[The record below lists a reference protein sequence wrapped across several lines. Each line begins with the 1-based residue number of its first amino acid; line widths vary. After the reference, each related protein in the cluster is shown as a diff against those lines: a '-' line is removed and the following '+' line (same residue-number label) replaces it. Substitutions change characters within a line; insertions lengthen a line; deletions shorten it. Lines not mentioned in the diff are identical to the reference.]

1 MERLGGTGG
10 LRPQVRAQ
18 RGARDSGRGF
28 DLKGAGRGD
37 GVKPAFFPARAPL
50 VNRPGRYAELFR
62 QLWPGTS
69 RVDCFH
75 YRVLIH
81 DALKFG
87 TVSSD
92 CQGKSIADS
101 SKACG
106 HAEGMDTKLSFANR
120 LKLALDDNGV
130 TTKPPERKRY
140 LADLTG
146 VTERQAGNYLNG
158 EKLPTSEG
166 IIKLASKL
174 KVSHEW
180 LATGRGSMHPPG
192 LTDQQAEFLSRLSEA
207 EKERFFLAYQIILNE
222 RDGSPPQS
230 RAA

>member
-1 MERLGGTGG
+1 MERLGGLGG
-10 LRPQVRAQ
+10 LRPQIRAQ
-18 RGARDSGRGF
+18 RSARDARGG
-28 DLKGAGRGD
+28 LNLQGACWGD
-37 GVKPAFFPARAPL
+37 GVKPTLIPSRAPL
-50 VNRPGRYAELFR
+50 VDRTGRYAELFR
-62 QLWPGTS
+62 QLWPGAS
-69 RVDCFH
+69 RMDCFR

-81 DALKFG
+81 DAIKFG

-92 CQGKSIADS
+92 CQGKSTADS

-106 HAEGMDTKLSFANR
+106 HAEGMETKISFASR

-130 TTKPPERKRY
+130 TTRPPERKRY

-166 IIKLASKL
+166 IIELASKL